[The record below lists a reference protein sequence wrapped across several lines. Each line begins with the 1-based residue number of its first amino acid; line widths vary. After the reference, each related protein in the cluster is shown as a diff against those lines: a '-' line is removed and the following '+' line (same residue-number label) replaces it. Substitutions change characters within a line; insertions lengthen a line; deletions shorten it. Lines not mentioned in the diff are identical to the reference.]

1 MIRLAIL
8 LAAGTATVAP
18 NLAVAQTM
26 GGMSMPG
33 MQMPAPVRRAAA
45 KPVAKKTVVPR
56 APTRAARR
64 PATGMPVRTT
74 APATSSEPGHD
85 MSAMPGMDMSQ
96 NPPAAMDPAMP
107 GMDHPMPGMD
117 MNKPAPVTTPQPM
130 PGMDMAPGSQDAH
143 SAGAG
148 PMTGMEM
155 TGTALPAGN
164 AAPPAPPTD
173 HYAARLFPAGEIER
187 AHLKMARESGGQT
200 FAQIMFNLA
209 EVQVRNGRD
218 GYRWDG
224 QAWFGAD
231 LDRLVIKTEGEGV
244 FREGIESAEVQ
255 ALYSRAI
262 DPYFNVQVGVRH
274 DFQPTPSRTYAT
286 IGIEGLAPYW
296 FEVSGALFLSNKGDI
311 LGRLEGYYDQRITQ
325 RLILQPR
332 VELNFAAQNVPE
344 NRIGVGLSDAELGLR
359 LRYEISRQF
368 APYIGISYAAKTGQ
382 TASYARADGKNATSG
397 SLVAGVHFWF

>member
-1 MIRLAIL
+1 
-8 LAAGTATVAP
+8 
-18 NLAVAQTM
+18 
-26 GGMSMPG
+26 
-33 MQMPAPVRRAAA
+33 
-45 KPVAKKTVVPR
+45 
-56 APTRAARR
+56 
-64 PATGMPVRTT
+64 
-74 APATSSEPGHD
+74 
-85 MSAMPGMDMSQ
+85 MSQ

-117 MNKPAPVTTPQPM
+117 MSKPALATTQQSM

-143 SAGAG
+143 SSG
-148 PMTGMEM
+148 PMPGMVMPGMAMPVAQMTGMEM

-164 AAPPAPPTD
+164 APPPAPPTD

-187 AHLKMARESGGQT
+187 AHHAMARESGGQT

-262 DPYFNVQVGVRH
+262 DPYFNVQIGVRH

-296 FEVSGALFLSNKGDI
+296 FEVEGALFLSNKGDI

-344 NRIGVGLSDAELGLR
+344 NRIGVGLSDVELGLR
-359 LRYEISRQF
+359 LRYEISRKF
-368 APYIGISYAAKTGQ
+368 APYVGVSYEAKTGR
-382 TASYARADGKNATSG
+382 TASYARVEGKKTTSG